1 MSQACRLAMSW
12 ELYIL
17 KCGLI
22 GYIFRSLQSKLVSIM
37 GEWVGL
43 GVFPGT
49 NYYCWICGSAKNST
63 TKNWYWLYIGMP
75 IICVHHVF
83 DAWWFGDKS
92 QMKQSVASNTER
104 MTWKHVYIYTYSYNW
119 FSITS
124 FAEQVGA
131 NHGGE
136 GGPWPGASS
145 SLPCLPCQQVT
156 YSRIST
162 CQQFFFL
169 SRENK
174 QKYLFLQKGKKRQ
187 WYFLS
192 TWNMSTYHFYDHSS
206 YKTNDNWSLI

>member
-1 MSQACRLAMSW
+1 MLTTRSEISVLLFLSLQALQVVLERRSWSISQASRLAISW
-12 ELYIL
+12 EIYKL

-92 QMKQSVASNTER
+92 QMKQSVASNTES

-156 YSRIST
+156 YSRIFT

-169 SRENK
+169 SRDNK
-174 QKYLFLQKGKKRQ
+174 Q
-187 WYFLS
+187 
-192 TWNMSTYHFYDHSS
+192 
-206 YKTNDNWSLI
+206 

>member
-1 MSQACRLAMSW
+1 MGSDHN
-12 ELYIL
+12 
-17 KCGLI
+17 
-22 GYIFRSLQSKLVSIM
+22 SLQQKKTDLLANPLVFSCWLLNHKTLYFCFSVFRLSKLVSIM

-83 DAWWFGDKS
+83 DAWWNSLLRQIQKVWLEN
-92 QMKQSVASNTER
+92 MC
-104 MTWKHVYIYTYSYNW
+104 IYTYSYNW

-156 YSRIST
+156 YSRIFT
-162 CQQFFFL
+162 CQ
-169 SRENK
+169 
-174 QKYLFLQKGKKRQ
+174 
-187 WYFLS
+187 
-192 TWNMSTYHFYDHSS
+192 
-206 YKTNDNWSLI
+206 